1 MIKWASKPDPVFN
14 DIISNAL
21 GYYNDCI
28 KENFF
33 VDGSIKIFGQIG
45 LTIEVVKIINAHN
58 SKSTFVVTDYHF
70 LILYEALALY
80 CDLFNDDMFGR
91 VSFGDIRPTK
101 LNLDEIADI
110 YFWDTDFLMDQAIVN
125 GLSIDQKDNLAISPV
140 VFSIAN
146 NLTPHADELK
156 ISVTDEELEPLN
168 ETIYVE
174 GEPYPYLDDFDD
186 E

>member
-1 MIKWASKPDPVFN
+1 M
-14 DIISNAL
+14 
-21 GYYNDCI
+21 
-28 KENFF
+28 
-33 VDGSIKIFGQIG
+33 
-45 LTIEVVKIINAHN
+45 KIINAHN